1 MTPPDPDHVIPFE
14 RLPAGFADQLEA
26 PPRPARPRPAATV
39 VLVREAG
46 EGPQILLLRRTRSA
60 GFVPGAFV
68 FPGGRV
74 DRADAHPELLERIRG
89 VEPGEV
95 DARLGVHGVSG
106 GGGGDA
112 AGEGAEGGAALGGNV
127 PSGAA
132 FLVAA
137 LREAFEETGIP
148 VFRRSDDTP
157 LACAAGDPEMER
169 LRRALLAGELTFLEV
184 LREVDGWMD
193 GSAVGYISHWITP
206 EAEPRRYDTRFFAAA
221 VGRGTPALVDD
232 QEITEAVW
240 LTPVEAL
247 ARNRQGTL
255 PMVFPTV
262 KTLEALRPFAAPG
275 EILEYY
281 RDREIPAIL
290 PHFVRTPTGVGI
302 RIPEDGAGGA

>member
-1 MTPPDPDHVIPFE
+1 MTPPDPDQVIPFE
-14 RLPAGFADQLEA
+14 RLPAGFAERLEA
-26 PPRPARPRPAATV
+26 PPHPAHPRPAATV
-39 VLVREAG
+39 VLVREG
-46 EGPQILLLRRTRSA
+46 EASPQVLLLRRNRSA

-95 DARLGVHGVSG
+95 DARLGAHGVSDVAG
-106 GGGGDA
+106 RDA
-112 AGEGAEGGAALGGNV
+112 AAEDMAAQAF

-148 VFRRSDDTP
+148 VFRQSDDTP
-157 LACAAGDPEMER
+157 LGCAAGDPEMER

-240 LTPVEAL
+240 LTPAEAL
-247 ARNRQGTL
+247 ARNREGTL

-275 EILEYY
+275 EILEHY

-302 RIPEDGAGGA
+302 RIPEDGSGGA

>member
-1 MTPPDPDHVIPFE
+1 MTPPDPDQVIPFE
-14 RLPAGFADQLEA
+14 RLPAGFAERLEA
-26 PPRPARPRPAATV
+26 PAHPAHPRPAATV

-46 EGPQILLLRRTRSA
+46 EGPQVLLLRRTRSA

-95 DARLGVHGVSG
+95 DARLGAHGLSG
-106 GGGGDA
+106 GAGGD
-112 AGEGAEGGAALGGNV
+112 V

-148 VFRRSDDTP
+148 VFRQSDDTP

-169 LRRALLAGELTFLEV
+169 LRRGLLAGELTFLEV

-221 VGRGTPALVDD
+221 VGRVTPALVDD

-240 LTPVEAL
+240 LTPAEAL

-262 KTLEALRPFAAPG
+262 KTLEALRPFAAPR
-275 EILEYY
+275 EILEHY